1 MKGSLPQRQDA
12 AWGFR
17 CFDSRRLPVIAFARD
32 ELLAAGG
39 GAEMP
44 QANVD
49 GVRLYYKA
57 QGQGEALVLIPGLG
71 AGHTAWFRQLPAFKK
86 HCKVIT
92 FDPRS
97 IGRSERPEQP
107 YGFKALSDDVVGLMD
122 HLGIRKAHI
131 LGQSLG
137 GVVAQEVAMD
147 YPDRVIKLILVSSTV
162 AGGDASLINPV
173 LVEQFGHQEGAT
185 EIDLSKVNTRK
196 TMSVLIGLSFDKWAY
211 RTAMQVLSRLYV
223 KPEMFDGL
231 SDQIRAISGHNTVDR
246 LQLIKAQTL
255 VMTGAEDRIIS
266 PHSSEV
272 LAGKIPNAKLV
283 MVKDGS
289 HGFNVEMTSR
299 FNREVLD
306 FLRAP

>member
-1 MKGSLPQRQDA
+1 L
-12 AWGFR
+12 GFALGLDH
-17 CFDSRRLPVIAFARD
+17 FDNPCQAVIGFARD
-32 ELLAAGG
+32 GLSTVGG

-44 QANVD
+44 QANVN
-49 GVRLYYKA
+49 GIRLFYKV

-86 HCKVIT
+86 HYKVIT

-97 IGRSERPEQP
+97 IGRSDRPKQP
-107 YGFKALSDDVVGLMD
+107 YAFKALADDVVGLMD
-122 HLGIRKAHI
+122 YLGIRRAHV

-137 GVVAQEVAMD
+137 GPVAQEVAID
-147 YPDRVIKLILVSSTV
+147 YPDRVLKLVLVSSTA
-162 AGGDASLINPV
+162 AGGDTNPTNPA
-173 LVEQFGHQEGAT
+173 LMKALGYAEGTT
-185 EIDLSKVNTRK
+185 EIDFSKVDTRK
-196 TMSVLIGLSFDKWAY
+196 TMNAVIGMSFNKLLY
-211 RTAMQVLSRLYV
+211 RKAMQFLSRFFV

-231 SDQIRAISGHNTVDR
+231 SDQVRAITGHSTVDR
-246 LQLIKAQTL
+246 LHLIKSQTL
-255 VMTGAEDRIIS
+255 VITGAEDRIVS

-272 LAGKIPNAKLV
+272 LADRIPNAKLI

-306 FLRAP
+306 FLRAA